1 MPLEIGNRRG
11 VVILDTF
18 CHFGPNFAKISKPCA
33 DNTNFIS
40 LWDCLLHTN
49 FPLNTLNSD
58 FFVKAKLYAVLD
70 CFTIS
75 KKDLVIKTKDQI
87 KKLNSSCVSIDA
99 KDEIDVYSSGSV
111 AGSISIEQFLEFWL
125 SFEVFRSKSCPRWK
139 TENARYFGAEKSRR
153 KSEKKY
159 AEGEEVG
166 QREGRP

>member
-1 MPLEIGNRRG
+1 MCPKHDETKKLFEFNVPISFWLNFSIIEIVFIIVYWTISIYILKPCMPLEIGNRRG

-99 KDEIDVYSSGSV
+99 KDEINVYSSGSV
-111 AGSISIEQFLEFWL
+111 AGSISIE
-125 SFEVFRSKSCPRWK
+125 
-139 TENARYFGAEKSRR
+139 
-153 KSEKKY
+153 
-159 AEGEEVG
+159 
-166 QREGRP
+166 